1 MGFELLMIFFDYT
14 PVLARLAL
22 FVVSGAGL
30 GLSSSHVFAA
40 PVQGYVMVVQMTP
53 AVCMLDN
60 QKSKKRKC
68 LEGYALN
75 ISGLLP
81 ETSEPECKTAASA
94 ALSPLQAKVVA
105 RVMPDEGARVQL
117 WQAIGGCVPM
127 NASQYF
133 RTVINYAER
142 LKIPTEL
149 TSPENRTMHVT
160 NLRLQFLRLNP
171 AMPVSAIKFNCASV
185 NGTPILTEVK
195 LCYKPN
201 GQYKQCSTIVETN
214 CPNSFTI
221 KGSY

>member
-1 MGFELLMIFFDYT
+1 MIFFDST

-22 FVVSGAGL
+22 FVASGAGL
-30 GLSSSHVFAA
+30 GLCSSHSFAA
-40 PVQGYVMVVQMTP
+40 PLLGYVMVVQMTP

-68 LEGYALN
+68 LEGYSLN

-81 ETSEPECKTAASA
+81 ETAESECKTSASA
-94 ALSPLQAKVVA
+94 VLSPLQARVVA
-105 RVMPDEGARVQL
+105 RVMPDENARIQL
-117 WQAIGGCVPM
+117 WQTIGGCVPM

-142 LKIPTEL
+142 LKVPAEL
-149 TSPENRTMHVT
+149 TSPENRTMHIS

-171 AMPVSAIKFNCASV
+171 SLPSSAIKFNCAAG

-201 GQYKQCSTIVETN
+201 GQYKQCSAAVEMN
-214 CPNSFTI
+214 CPSSFTI

>member
-30 GLSSSHVFAA
+30 GLSSSHIFAA

-142 LKIPTEL
+142 LKVPTEL

>member
-1 MGFELLMIFFDYT
+1 MIFFDYT
-14 PVLARLAL
+14 PVLARVAL
-22 FVVSGAGL
+22 FVVSGGGL
-30 GLSSSHVFAA
+30 VLGSSYVFAA

-81 ETSEPECKTAASA
+81 ETSESDCRTAASA
-94 ALSPLQAKVVA
+94 ILSPLQAKVVA
-105 RVMPDEGARVQL
+105 RVMPDENARIQL

-142 LKIPTEL
+142 LKIPSEL
-149 TSPENRTMHVT
+149 TSPENRTLHMT

-171 AMPVSAIKFNCASV
+171 TLPVSAIKFNCAV
-185 NGTPILTEVK
+185 VKGVTILTEVK
-195 LCYKPN
+195 ICYKPN
-201 GQYKQCSTIVETN
+201 GQYKQCSAAVETN
-214 CPNSFTI
+214 CPSSFTI